1 MDWLNASQ
9 DLIQLLAETLRVA
22 LEGLSVLSVLIGL
35 LAMARLAGRRAR
47 RQGRLL
53 EERPSNRGRLTFGTW
68 LSLALEFQLG
78 ADIVATT
85 VSPSGQ
91 HLIQLGAVAII
102 RTLLNLF
109 LGRELEQELRIEE
122 LGRAVPPTA

>member
-1 MDWLNASQ
+1 MDWLDPTQ
-9 DLIQLLAETLRVA
+9 HLIRLLAETLRVA

-35 LAMARLAGRRAR
+35 LAMARLVGRRAR

-85 VSPSGQ
+85 ITPSGE
-91 HLIQLGAVAII
+91 HLIQLGAVAVI

-109 LGRELEQELRIEE
+109 LGRELEQEQRLEE
-122 LGRAVPPTA
+122 RGRALAASA